1 MCALVH
7 IMNNFHFIEQN
18 QMLLGYH
25 GFCCGVA
32 PCKSVFAIIRKMHF
46 WNKGFLFSNFNLLFA
61 KGPIFENILLVHCH
75 FLCNPHISNTFW
87 KKSHVSS
94 SISTNKHT
102 QKKIAKKLHHLY
114 DYGYDKSMSPYRLS
128 LHSTWKCQLAFMY
141 CKENNLNMV
150 PLCTTTLD

>member
-1 MCALVH
+1 MELCALVH

-46 WNKGFLFSNFNLLFA
+46 WNKGFLISIYFSRKVLSLKTSCSCIAFF
-61 KGPIFENILLVHCH
+61 VQ
-75 FLCNPHISNTFW
+75 PHISNTFW